1 MKFRSAARG
10 QSSEP
15 VPVSRGDARN
25 GFLRRILDRQ
35 ARHFEPGGRF
45 ERFYPLYEAP
55 DTFLYTPGKTTAG
68 AAHVR
73 DALDLKR
80 LMMTVVVALVPCVL
94 MAMWNTGRQIHLA
107 IAGGA
112 TALPNWRTDAM
123 EMLGLPFD
131 AASLLANTA
140 HGALYYL
147 PVLIVTFAVG
157 GLWEGLFAVV
167 RRHDVNE
174 GFLVTGMLFP
184 LVLPPTIPLW
194 QVAVGITFGVVVGK
208 EIFGGT
214 GYNVLNPA
222 LTARV
227 FLFFAYPA
235 QISGD
240 AVWIAAGTSADGYSG
255 ATALGDIAVLEAVE
269 GSDAPL
275 DGLSAI
281 EGKVSWMQA
290 FLGDIPGSMGET
302 SALACLIGAAILIA
316 TGIGSWR
323 IMVAATA
330 GTAAI
335 SVLLDLIASNTN
347 AMLSVPFHWHVVLGG
362 WAFGIVFMAT
372 DPVSAAQTNRGRYI
386 YGFLVGVLA
395 ILIRTVNPAFPEGVM
410 LGILF
415 MNLFAPLIDH
425 YVLKANIKRRQAR
438 YAQ

>member
-1 MKFRSAARG
+1 MR
-10 QSSEP
+10 
-15 VPVSRGDARN
+15 
-25 GFLRRILDRQ
+25 FLRRILDKQ

-55 DTFLYTPGKTTAG
+55 DTFLYTPGKTTAS

-112 TALPNWRTDAM
+112 TALSNWRTDAM
-123 EMLGLPFD
+123 EMMGLSFD
-131 AASLLANTA
+131 ASSLLANTV
-140 HGALYYL
+140 HGALYYV
-147 PVLIVTFAVG
+147 PVLVVTFAVG
-157 GLWEGLFAVV
+157 GAWEGLFAVV

-194 QVAVGITFGVVVGK
+194 QVAVGISFGVVVGK

-240 AVWIAAGTSADGYSG
+240 AVWISAGTSADGYSG
-255 ATALGDIAVLEAVE
+255 ATALGEIAVLEAAE

-302 SALACLIGAAILIA
+302 SALACLIGAVILIA

-330 GTAAI
+330 GTAVI
-335 SVLLDLIASNTN
+335 SLLLNLMASSTN

-395 ILIRTVNPAFPEGVM
+395 VLIRTVNPAFPEGVM

>member
-1 MKFRSAARG
+1 MK
-10 QSSEP
+10 
-15 VPVSRGDARN
+15 
-25 GFLRRILDRQ
+25 FLRRILDRQ

-45 ERFYPLYEAP
+45 ERLYPLYEAP
-55 DTFLYTPGKTTAG
+55 DTFLFTPGKTTSG

-80 LMMTVVVALVPCVL
+80 MMMTVVVALVPCVL

-112 TALPNWRTDAM
+112 GALPNWQTGAM
-123 EMLGLPFD
+123 ETLGLPFD
-131 AASLLANTA
+131 AGSLLANSV

-157 GLWEGLFAVV
+157 GAWEGLFAVV
-167 RRHDVNE
+167 RRHDINE

-194 QVAVGITFGVVVGK
+194 QVAIGISFGVVVGK

-240 AVWIAAGTSADGYSG
+240 AVWIAARTAADGYSG
-255 ATALGDIAVLEAVE
+255 ATALGDIAVHE
-269 GSDAPL
+269 GGNGLDAIA
-275 DGLSAI
+275 G
-281 EGKVSWMQA
+281 GVTWMQA

-302 SALACLIGAAILIA
+302 STLACLIGAAVLIA

-330 GTAAI
+330 GSLAI
-335 SVLLDLIASNTN
+335 SLLLNLIASTTN
-347 AMLSVPFHWHVVLGG
+347 PMLSVPFGWHVVLGG

-395 ILIRTVNPAFPEGVM
+395 ILIRTINPAFPEGVM

-425 YVLKANIKRRQAR
+425 YVIKANVKRRQAR
-438 YAQ
+438 YAH

>member
-1 MKFRSAARG
+1 MKL
-10 QSSEP
+10 
-15 VPVSRGDARN
+15 
-25 GFLRRILDRQ
+25 LRRILDRQ
-35 ARHFEPGGRF
+35 ARHFEPGGKF

-68 AAHVR
+68 ASHVR

-112 TALPNWRTDAM
+112 AALPNWRTDAM

-131 AASLLANTA
+131 ASSLLANTA

-147 PVLIVTFAVG
+147 PVLVVTFAVG

-194 QVAVGITFGVVVGK
+194 QVAIGITFGVVVGK

-255 ATALGDIAVLEAVE
+255 ATALGEIAVLEAAE
-269 GSDAPL
+269 GSSAPL

-281 EGKVSWMQA
+281 EDKVSWMQA

-335 SVLLDLIASNTN
+335 SLLLNLIASSTN